1 MKKILLIDGMSAAYR
16 AFYAIRSLSTSRR
29 QPTNAVYGFIRM
41 LKKILKDYGPD
52 RVVVAGDSRGP
63 TFRHLRFKDYK
74 ATRKPM
80 PDDLSSQIPLIQRA
94 AEGYGIPWIAVP
106 GYEADDI
113 LATLAREAS
122 AEGDSVFILT
132 GDKDLLQLVNDRIKV
147 ISPHGDGTL
156 FDEKAV
162 RETFGVEPE
171 RIPDILALMGDA
183 IDNVPGV
190 PGVGEKTAVALIRD
204 YRTLEGVLAHAD
216 EVKNARVRESLKRF
230 ADQARVSRELTRLDA
245 AVPLASAGK
254 DLSCREP
261 SGDALRDLFR
271 ELEFSQ
277 LLRELPP
284 EKQEEVVSEAIS
296 GAGGAALFRE
306 RLAGAGECAIFCDVE
321 DGHFMDAR
329 LLGLAVCREKGRG
342 CYLPLDGEAA
352 AESVRAAAE
361 FLSDPAIGKAV
372 HDAKAAAHACLN
384 SGLTLRGI
392 VWDGLLA
399 SYLRNPSRPDHDLA
413 GLAREQLSRTLP
425 ERAAAGELNALSS
438 RAAAA
443 VARASAVAELR
454 EKFSPLLDSHRLSSL
469 LRDMDIPL
477 SSVLVGMER
486 TGMAI
491 DRERLQEMSSRLSR
505 RLDGLTREMHDL
517 AGEEFNL
524 NSPKQLAHILF
535 EKLQLPKGKKI
546 KTGYSTDVKVLTR
559 LSAVHELPAK
569 ILAFRQLFKL
579 KSTYIDSLP
588 ALVNPRTGRIHT
600 TFNQAV
606 TATGRLSSANPNL
619 QNIPIRTE
627 IGNEIRKAFVPRP
640 EGRIFVAA
648 DYSQIDLRVLAHLSG
663 DPLLLEAFSRDQDI
677 HAFTASQ
684 IFGVPLSGVTEEMRR
699 RAKTV
704 NFGIIYGMGPFGL
717 AEDLG
722 ITLKEAELFIREYF
736 QRYRGV
742 EAYIRSSLE
751 EAKKKGYV
759 VTLFQRRRYLPE
771 LMSEQINVRRFGER
785 TAINTPIQGSAADII
800 KLAMIEIDRRIAG
813 QGLSSRPLLQ
823 IHDELLFEG
832 PEGEAG
838 KLVPLVR
845 SAMESAAELKVRLKV
860 SVSAGKS
867 WGELESWTGE
877 GR

>member
-1 MKKILLIDGMSAAYR
+1 MKKFLLIDGMSTAYR
-16 AFYAIRSLSTSRR
+16 AFYAIRGLTTSRG

-41 LKKILKDYGPD
+41 LKKILKEYGPD
-52 RVVVAGDSRGP
+52 HVAVAGDSRGP
-63 TFRHLRFKDYK
+63 TFRHQRFKDYK

-80 PDDLSSQIPLIQRA
+80 PDDLSSQIPLIRRA
-94 AEGYGIPWIAVP
+94 AEGYGIPWIAAP

-113 LATLAREAS
+113 LATLARRAAEAGS
-122 AEGDSVFILT
+122 EVYILT
-132 GDKDLLQLVNDRIKV
+132 GDKDLLQMVNDRIRV
-147 ISPHGDGTL
+147 ISPHGEGTL
-156 FDEKAV
+156 FDAAAV
-162 RETFGVEPE
+162 RENYGVDPE
-171 RIPDILALMGDA
+171 RIPEILALMGDA

-204 YRTLEGVLAHAD
+204 HGTLEGVLAHAA
-216 EVKNARVRESLKRF
+216 EVKNARVRESLTRF
-230 ADQARVSRELTRLDA
+230 ADQARVSRELTRLDT
-245 AVPLASAGK
+245 AVPLPADWEELAR
-254 DLSCREP
+254 REP
-261 SGDALRDLFR
+261 SWDALRDLFR

-277 LLRELPP
+277 LLAELPP
-284 EKQEEVVSEAIS
+284 EKQEEVACEILS
-296 GAGGAALFRE
+296 GEKAPERFRSLTAGLSG
-306 RLAGAGECAIFCDVE
+306 CAVACDIAP
-321 DGHFMDAR
+321 GHFRDAG
-329 LLGLAVCREKGRG
+329 LNGLAVCREPGKAF
-342 CYLPLDGEAA
+342 YLELSGE
-352 AESVRAAAE
+352 ESVRAAAD
-361 FLSDPAIGKAV
+361 LLGDPAVAKSV

-384 SGLTLRGI
+384 AGFALRG
-392 VWDGLLA
+392 VAWDGLLA
-399 SYLRNPSRPDHDLA
+399 SYLLNPSRPDHGLDS
-413 GLAREQLSRTLP
+413 LAREHLLRALP
-425 ERAAAGELNALSS
+425 VSARDGELGERDSRA

-443 VARASAVAELR
+443 SASAVFELR
-454 EKFSPLLDSHRLSSL
+454 EKLLPVLESHGLAPLLRE
-469 LRDMDIPL
+469 MEIPL
-477 SSVLVGMER
+477 SAILAGMER
-486 TGMAI
+486 AGMAI
-491 DRERLQEMSSRLSR
+491 DRGRLEQMSAQLAV
-505 RLDGLTREMHDL
+505 RLDGLAGEMREL
-517 AGEEFNL
+517 AGEDFNL

-535 EKLQLPKGKKI
+535 DKLQLPRGKKI

-579 KSTYIDSLP
+579 KSTYVDALP
-588 ALVNPRTGRIHT
+588 ALVNPRTLRIHS
-600 TFNQAV
+600 TFHQAV

-640 EGRIFVAA
+640 EGTIFIAA
-648 DYSQIDLRVLAHLSG
+648 DYSQIDLRVLAHLSE
-663 DPLLLEAFSRDQDI
+663 DPLLLEAFARGEDI

-722 ITLKEAELFIREYF
+722 ISQKEAELFIREYF

-759 VTLFQRRRYLPE
+759 VTIFQRRRYLPE
-771 LMSEQINVRRFGER
+771 LMSEQVNVRRFGER

-800 KLAMIEIDRRIAG
+800 KRAMIEIDRRLAG
-813 QGLSSRPLLQ
+813 EPLSSRPLLQ

-832 PEGEAG
+832 PPAEAAR
-838 KLVPLVR
+838 LVPLVR

-867 WGELESWTGE
+867 WGEMAEWKGE
-877 GR
+877 GA